1 MLSSE
6 NRLSKKGDF
15 DRVKAEGK
23 LFQEKD
29 FAALIFNR
37 GDVALSRFGFVV
49 SNKISGLSTQRNRI
63 KRALNEA
70 VRHNLA
76 SIGKGCDMVFLA
88 KKSIAKKSTE
98 EIMREVDLLI
108 KKISG

>member
-1 MLSSE
+1 MLASE
-6 NRLSKKGDF
+6 NRLSKKAEF
-15 DRVKAEGK
+15 DKVKAEGK
-23 LFQEKD
+23 FFQAED
-29 FAALIFNR
+29 FAALVLKR
-37 GDVALSRFGFVV
+37 GDTALSRFGFVV
-49 SNKISGLSTQRNRI
+49 SNKISSLSTQRNRI

-98 EIMREVDLLI
+98 EIMREIDLLV